1 MDYPS
6 GYPELA
12 PIETEIAIITVFGIL
27 MPVAGYFLYRKAE
40 DVARR
45 KGSLAEY

>member
-1 MDYPS
+1 MGYPD
-6 GYPELA
+6 GFPELA
-12 PIETEIAIITVFGIL
+12 PLQTEMIIITVFGLL
-27 MPVAGYFLYRKAE
+27 MPFVGYFLYRKAE